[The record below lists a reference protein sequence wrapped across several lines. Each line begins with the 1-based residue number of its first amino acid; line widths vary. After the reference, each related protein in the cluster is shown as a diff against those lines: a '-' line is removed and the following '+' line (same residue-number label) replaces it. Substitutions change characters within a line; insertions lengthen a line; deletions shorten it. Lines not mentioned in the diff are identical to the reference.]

1 MDITV
6 AVFPKNSREQVRV
19 TLGDF
24 HGRQILNIRV
34 YWTPDGTNWSPS
46 KKGLAIAIEKLPL
59 LLASLHQAAEV
70 VGQDIPE
77 NVQDDEEI
85 LTPAEKAA
93 LCDEFNID
101 MQEVEKSLTD

>member
-1 MDITV
+1 MDTTV

-19 TLGDF
+19 TIGDF
-24 HGRQILNIRV
+24 RGRQILNIRV
-34 YWTPDGTNWSPS
+34 YWTSDGTNWNPS
-46 KKGLAIAIEKLPL
+46 KKGLAIGVEKLPV

-70 VGQDIPE
+70 VGQDMPE
-77 NVQDDEEI
+77 DVQDDEEL

-101 MQEVEKSLTD
+101 IQEIDKSLIE